1 MRILWVKVGGLWPL
15 TTGGR
20 LRSFHLVS
28 ELARRHDVRV
38 LTTHGP
44 GDDPDGLSRELS
56 HCAEVHSVPYEIP
69 RQGSRRFA
77 LSLFRSWSSPM
88 PADMWKCRV
97 EALRGEVARRLTAGE
112 ADICVADFLHAAS
125 NVPVNGRHVPIVF
138 FAHNVEFQI
147 WKRLRDHADQPWK
160 RALLEVEW
168 RKMRRYEADVCRRAT
183 LTLAVSDLDRDM
195 LGAAAPG
202 SRIVAIPT
210 GVDTRYFTP
219 DESRERPHHLVFT
232 GAMDWYPNED
242 GILHFLDGVLPRIR
256 AAVPDATLTLVGRNP
271 TPRLRD
277 AAARTGAEVTG
288 TVDDVRP
295 HVLAGAVSIVPLR
308 IGGGTRLK
316 IFEALAM
323 GKAVVSTG
331 VGAEGLPLEP
341 GRHFVRADDPEA
353 FAAAVVELL
362 LHGDRRRALGR
373 AGRALVDEH
382 YSWAQVSRTL
392 ERRLSEAMV
401 THAR

>member
-1 MRILWVKVGGLWPL
+1 MRVLWVKVGGLWPL

-20 LRSFHLVS
+20 LRSYHLVS
-28 ELARRHDVRV
+28 ELARRHEVRV

-44 GDDPDGLSRELS
+44 GDDPEGLARNLA
-56 HCAEVHSVPYEIP
+56 HCAEVRSLPYEIP
-69 RQGSRRFA
+69 RLGTARFA
-77 LSLFRSWSSPM
+77 MALMRSWPSAM

-97 EALRGEVARRLTAGE
+97 EALRAEVRALLAGGA

-125 NVPVNGRHVPIVF
+125 NVPMNGRRVPTVF

-147 WKRLRDHADQPWK
+147 WKRLREHAGTPWR
-160 RALLEVEW
+160 RALLEIEW
-168 RKMRRYEADVCRRAT
+168 RKMRRYEVDVCRRAA
-183 LTLAVSDLDRDM
+183 LTLAVSDLDRD
-195 LGAAAPG
+195 LLSQAAPG
-202 SRIVAIPT
+202 AAVASIPT
-210 GVDTRYFTP
+210 GVDTAYFRP
-219 DESRERPHHLVFT
+219 DPARERPHHLVFT

-242 GILHFLDGVLPRIR
+242 GILHFLAETLPRIR
-256 AAVPDATLTLVGRNP
+256 AAVPGTTLAIVGRNP
-271 TPRLRD
+271 TPRLRE
-277 AAARTGAEVTG
+277 AARQAGAEITG

-323 GKAVVSTG
+323 GRAVVSTR
-331 VGAEGLPLEP
+331 VGAEGLPLDH
-341 GRHFVRADDPEA
+341 GRHFLQADDPAA
-353 FAAAVVELL
+353 FAAAVVDLL
-362 LHGDRRRALGR
+362 RHGGKRRALGR